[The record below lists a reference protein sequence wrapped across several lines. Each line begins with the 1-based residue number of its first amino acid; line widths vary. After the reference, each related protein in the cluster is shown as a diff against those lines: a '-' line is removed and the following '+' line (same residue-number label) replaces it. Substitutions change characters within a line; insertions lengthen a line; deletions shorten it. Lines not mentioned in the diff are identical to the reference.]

1 MICAFTY
8 FVGTG
13 MAIYHVGIERLWWS
27 SECSGSLSQNTTLE
41 QLHASLMQKADKPC
55 DEVNWSLFGISM
67 ATYNVF
73 FSSALGLISIVASK
87 KMAAELKGRVIQ

>member
-1 MICAFTY
+1 MFCAFIY
-8 FVGTG
+8 FVGSG

-27 SECSGSLSQNTTLE
+27 SECSGSLSQNTSLE
-41 QLHASLMQKADKPC
+41 ELRASLLQKAEKPC

-73 FSSALGLISIVASK
+73 FSGALGLMSVVASK
-87 KMAAELKGRVIQ
+87 KMLVELKGRVI